1 MALPA
6 VRETGAGG
14 LDALEPYFGGNHNLN
29 MVLCHGGMLYIDEG
43 RPMPGLIDKTVRN
56 YMSQSQAQIQSFTGA
71 KSSLGEIHD
80 VKKLGCKS
88 DTDVSWR
95 CDVEVDITQFG
106 NRTKGPASFR
116 FVKGSDGWALGR

>member
-43 RPMPGLIDKTVRN
+43 RPMPGLIDKTMRN
-56 YMSQSQAQIQSFTGA
+56 
-71 KSSLGEIHD
+71 L
-80 VKKLGCKS
+80 
-88 DTDVSWR
+88 R
-95 CDVEVDITQFG
+95 EVQPTMLFNVPRGFDMLLPF
-106 NRTKGPASFR
+106 
-116 FVKGSDGWALGR
+116 L